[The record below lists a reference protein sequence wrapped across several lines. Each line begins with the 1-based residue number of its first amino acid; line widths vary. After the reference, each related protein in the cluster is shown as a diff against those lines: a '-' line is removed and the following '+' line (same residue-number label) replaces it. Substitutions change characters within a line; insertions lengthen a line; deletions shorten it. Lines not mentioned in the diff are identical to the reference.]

1 LIIDE
6 DDKTG
11 RRIARVW
18 GIEVKGTLRV
28 ILEGY
33 EARLVQY
40 EETRDLFRSL
50 LAERFRVTAE
60 IYGRALALLEMAKE
74 RKPA

>member
-18 GIEVKGTLRV
+18 GVEVKGTLRV
-28 ILEGY
+28 ILEAY
-33 EARLVQY
+33 EARLIEH
-40 EETRDLFRSL
+40 EEARKLFRAL
-50 LAERFRVTAE
+50 LGEQFRVSAGVYE
-60 IYGRALALLEMAKE
+60 RALALLEKAKE
-74 RKPA
+74 RKAL